1 MEKRFLLSSD
11 SKNLSAIGEAANAA
25 FRSSGT
31 MIVLWGAYAADQRP
45 SVLAASIC
53 SNPAALSL
61 PWARKRS
68 TAAQLTCDHL
78 LLGPR
83 GVKRWHHHP
92 SVLDLVW
99 PSIQPKQRAVSS
111 ACAWVIEG
119 RSFSFLA
126 NSNHRPRD
134 PALCF
139 SSQLCQA
146 AVVATRFFTSTLVS
160 VMGCELA
167 SMFPP
172 ILPCSVGRWHRSS
185 LCVPTAGTHRI
196 LSIPSEAS

>member
-1 MEKRFLLSSD
+1 M
-11 SKNLSAIGEAANAA
+11 IG
-25 FRSSGT
+25 
-31 MIVLWGAYAADQRP
+31 LWGAYAADQGP

-68 TAAQLTCDHL
+68 TAAQLTCDRL

-83 GVKRWHHHP
+83 GVKRWPHHP
-92 SVLDLVW
+92 SALDLVW

-111 ACAWVIEG
+111 ACVWVIEG
-119 RSFSFLA
+119 RAFSFLA

-134 PALCF
+134 PAWCF
-139 SSQLCQA
+139 SSQLCQD
-146 AVVATRFFTSTLVS
+146 AVVANRFFTGTLVS

-167 SMFPP
+167 STGVIACHLAPAP
-172 ILPCSVGRWHRSS
+172 GCRR
-185 LCVPTAGTHRI
+185 
-196 LSIPSEAS
+196 

>member
-1 MEKRFLLSSD
+1 MEYRCLLSSD
-11 SKNLSAIGEAANAA
+11 SKNFLAIGEAANAA

-45 SVLAASIC
+45 SVIAAFIC
-53 SNPAALSL
+53 SNPAALSSL
-61 PWARKRS
+61 WAHKLS
-68 TAAQLTCDHL
+68 TAAELTCDHL

-92 SVLDLVW
+92 SALDLVC

-134 PALCF
+134 LAWCF
-139 SSQLCQA
+139 SSQVCQA
-146 AVVATRFFTSTLVS
+146 AGVATRWFTSSFVS
-160 VMGCELA
+160 VMGCDVL
-167 SMFPP
+167 
-172 ILPCSVGRWHRSS
+172 IRRLRSNV
-185 LCVPTAGTHRI
+185 L
-196 LSIPSEAS
+196 

>member
-1 MEKRFLLSSD
+1 MEKRFLLSSGY
-11 SKNLSAIGEAANAA
+11 KKFPTNGKAAKSA

-45 SVLAASIC
+45 SVIAAFIC
-53 SNPAALSL
+53 SNPAGLSL

-92 SVLDLVW
+92 SALDLVC

-134 PALCF
+134 LAWCF

-146 AVVATRFFTSTLVS
+146 AGVADRFFTSSLVS
-160 VMGCELA
+160 VMGCDVL
-167 SMFPP
+167 
-172 ILPCSVGRWHRSS
+172 IRRLRSNV
-185 LCVPTAGTHRI
+185 L
-196 LSIPSEAS
+196 